1 MKTNCKIKL
10 KCVFTTTL
18 FLAVAQFA
26 FATTDTTGVEKPP
39 PFKRYFAPAKVDF
52 LFTYKEK
59 YLGGNF
65 FFWSK
70 SVKAGFGTVFTG
82 TGDVAHYGGG
92 FIRPLSYTKYKGD
105 MIIGVNYSMPA
116 ADVTFWDVQAEHRH
130 QFGLC
135 YGGGVYKITTTDTD
149 YWGKV
154 SYRHTVKKWL
164 FTITGQ
170 MQKIAGK
177 ARPGGYL
184 SVNNPTYMVAGG
196 YAYTQ
201 YRACIGLVSPKEG
214 TKYRPVFEALY
225 VDNNAGGNKGVRYL
239 FANATLGFDG
249 GFLSHPA
256 RLGRAMGPT
265 GLEFGNPLGFITNP
279 RVPNNW
285 NRKLN
290 SWEMGRMIDF
300 RLENYVLPNKD
311 YNGYA
316 QLVTLPF
323 QFDEHKNLL
332 DPFYAGGEFIY
343 TSVGG
348 TSKKQGGILAGYFY
362 NMQQFSATAG
372 FEYVVHEKQPIVTI
386 AMIYKIQP

>member
-1 MKTNCKIKL
+1 MTVVL
-10 KCVFTTTL
+10 
-18 FLAVAQFA
+18 LAITQPAIAAADSTVL
-26 FATTDTTGVEKPP
+26 EKPA
-39 PFKRYFAPAKVDF
+39 PFKQYFTPAKVDF

-70 SVKAGFGTVFTG
+70 SLKGGFGTVFTG
-82 TGDVAHYGGG
+82 TGEVAHYGGG
-92 FIRPLSYTKYKGD
+92 FFRPLSYTKYKGD
-105 MIIGVNYSMPA
+105 MIIGVNYSMPS
-116 ADVTFWDVQAEHRH
+116 ADPAIWDLQAEHRH
-130 QFGLC
+130 KFGLC
-135 YGGGVYKITTTDTD
+135 YGGGVMKLTKDEAD

-154 SYRHTVKKWL
+154 SYRKTVKKWS
-164 FTITGQ
+164 FTLTAQVQRITE
-170 MQKIAGK
+170 K

-184 SVNNPTYMVAGG
+184 SVYNPVVMVAGG

-201 YRACIGLVSPKEG
+201 YRACIGLMSPKEG
-214 TKYRPVFEALY
+214 AKYRPVFEALY

-265 GLEFGNPLGFITNP
+265 GLEFGNPLGFIFNSK
-279 RVPNNW
+279 VPNNW

-300 RLENYVLPNKD
+300 RIENFVMPNKD

-323 QFDEHKNLL
+323 QFDNKKNLL
-332 DPFYAGGEFIY
+332 DAFYAGGEFIY
-343 TSVGG
+343 NSTGG
-348 TSKKQGGILAGYFY
+348 TNKRQGGILAGYFY

-372 FEYVVHEKQPIVTI
+372 FEYVVHDQQPIVTI
-386 AMIYKIQP
+386 AMIYKIPQ